1 MNKGILSLV
10 CLSLVVLMP
19 ACHQDGNEGSM
30 KKEKTQTRKRTE
42 KKTYTRKKQ
51 NGGVVEETTTTKS
64 EVKQERPQQVK

>member
-1 MNKGILSLV
+1 MNKGIMAVLFV
-10 CLSLVVLMP
+10 SLVVLMP

-30 KKEKTQTRKRTE
+30 KQEKTQTRKKTE